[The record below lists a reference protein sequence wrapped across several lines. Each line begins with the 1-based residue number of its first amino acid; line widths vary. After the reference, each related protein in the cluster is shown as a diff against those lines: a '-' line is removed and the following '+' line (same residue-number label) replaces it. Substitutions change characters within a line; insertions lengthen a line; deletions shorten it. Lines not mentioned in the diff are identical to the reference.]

1 MSWDYKLTASAI
13 KQMRRLGP
21 EGRKRIFAYLDNNIV
36 GCNDPRQF
44 GKGLTGDLGEFWR
57 YRTSHYRMVCRIE
70 DDELVVLV
78 VKAGHRRD
86 IYD

>member
-36 GCNDPRQF
+36 GCNDSRQF

>member
-1 MSWDYKLTASAI
+1 VSWDYKLTASAI

-57 YRTSHYRMVCRIE
+57 YRTSHYRMVCRIV